1 MSGSSSVTPGAFRRD
16 PAIARSWPVSRWA
29 GSLFAWRRAVS

>member
-1 MSGSSSVTPGAFRRD
+1 MSGSSSVMPGAFLRD
-16 PAIARSWPVSRWA
+16 PAIARSRPASRWA